1 MNAYPSWPMAAL
13 ILATLAAG
21 SSTARAGD
29 AAGDAAGEAA
39 DSTKSP
45 GGSLSVVATPDTA
58 GTSPAHPGAYG
69 NPSFTKEE
77 QEAADAKWRKD
88 LERAKVDSLMLNKGA
103 MLFLHAAPAA
113 ERRSTAQVARLARDC
128 DSLVTAVPP
137 GDWDVFLIAAGHD
150 LLNGV
155 AFSFG
160 WPSDWIM
167 RGFTLS
173 PELKTPFSMGD
184 LRAQDLRP
192 TMVAFDCV
200 VNEARKD
207 AIPLA
212 ARHAFGDIV
221 VIGKLEVSAT
231 SPGSLTLLDHSDARY
246 GPPEVSNCWN
256 VTEDIPLARRGR
268 IDVGQGPGAKPCEAG
283 RPLASNLMPP
293 AAAQA
298 ATVEGKAP

>member
-1 MNAYPSWPMAAL
+1 MSAYPYRFIPAL
-13 ILATLAAG
+13 ILVALAAG
-21 SSTARAGD
+21 PRACRAGD
-29 AAGDAAGEAA
+29 AGGQAA
-39 DSTKSP
+39 DSTQAP
-45 GGSLSVVATPDTA
+45 PITFTLTPDTA
-58 GTSPAHPGAYG
+58 RTATPHPSAVGDP
-69 NPSFTKEE
+69 NLTPEE
-77 QEAADAKWRKD
+77 QSAADAKWRKE

-103 MLFLHAAPAA
+103 MLFLHATPSS
-113 ERRSTAQVARLARDC
+113 ERRTTAEVARLARDC

-167 RGFTLS
+167 RGFSLS
-173 PELKTPFSMGD
+173 PELKSPFAMGD

-207 AIPLA
+207 AIPPS

-231 SPGSLTLLDHSDARY
+231 SPGSLTILDHSDTRY
-246 GPPEVSNCWN
+246 GPPEVLNCWN

-268 IDVGQGPGAKPCEAG
+268 IDVGQGPGAKPCAAG
-283 RPLASNLMPP
+283 RPLASNLMPVAVP
-293 AAAQA
+293 QA
-298 ATVEGKAP
+298 GALEGKKP